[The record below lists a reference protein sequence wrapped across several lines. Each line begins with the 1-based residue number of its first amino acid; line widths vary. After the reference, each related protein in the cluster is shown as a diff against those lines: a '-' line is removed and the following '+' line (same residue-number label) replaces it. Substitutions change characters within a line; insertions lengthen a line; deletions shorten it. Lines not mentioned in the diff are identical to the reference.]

1 MPAST
6 SRPTRS
12 TGRAARRRRADGDL
26 PSRWRRWPHLRHP
39 AQVVVAAFALAVS
52 VGTLLLWL
60 PIASVPEG
68 SPSLLEALFT
78 ATSAVCVT
86 GLTVVDTP
94 VYWTGFGEAVILGLI
109 QVGGFGIMTLA
120 SVLGLVLARRLG
132 LRARLN
138 AAAETKSIDVGDIRR
153 VVVGVATISL
163 RFEAVVA
170 VVLAARFA
178 LGYDQSLSEAL
189 WNGVFHAVSAF
200 NNAGFAL
207 FTDNLIPF
215 ATDPWIC
222 LPINAAVIAGG
233 LGFPV
238 LMQLRRDL
246 RVPRKWVMNTRLVLL
261 GTGVL
266 LVVGTV
272 FLTALEWRNPATLG
286 PLSVPG
292 KLLAGFTTAVMPRT
306 AGFNVVDV
314 GAMEPASWLAT
325 DVLMFIGGGPA
336 GTAGGIKVTTFFV
349 LVFIVLT
356 EIRGEGA
363 VNVLGKRLPRS
374 VQRQAI
380 TVVLLSVMAVGLPVL
395 ALLVATPFTL
405 DRVLFEV
412 VSAFST
418 VGLTTGITAD
428 LPAFGQLLLV
438 ALMFIGRLGPITLAS
453 ALALRQRTQAY
464 ELPKERPVIG

>member
-1 MPAST
+1 MP
-6 SRPTRS
+6 SRTRS
-12 TGRAARRRRADGDL
+12 ARRARPAGERPPRVRRL
-26 PSRWRRWPHLRHP
+26 PHLRHP
-39 AQVVVAAFALAVS
+39 AQVVVVAFALAVS

-68 SPSLLEALFT
+68 SPTFVEALFT
-78 ATSAVCVT
+78 ATSSVCVT

-94 VYWTGFGEAVILGLI
+94 TYWTGFGEAVILALI

-138 AAAETKSIDVGDIRR
+138 AAAETKSVDVGDIRR
-153 VVVGVATISL
+153 VVIGVATISL

-170 VVLAARFA
+170 LALTARFA
-178 LGYDQSLSEAL
+178 LGYDQPLPEAL

-207 FTDNLIPF
+207 YTDNLIPF

-238 LMQLRRDL
+238 LMQLRRDVRL
-246 RVPRKWVMNTRLVLL
+246 PRKWTMNTRLVLL

-266 LVVGTV
+266 LVAGTV
-272 FLTALEWRNPATLG
+272 VLTALEWRNPATLG

-292 KLLAGFTTAVMPRT
+292 KLLAGFTSAVMPRT
-306 AGFNVVDV
+306 AGFNVLDV
-314 GAMEPASWLAT
+314 GAMEPASWLVT

-349 LVFIVLT
+349 LVFIILT

-380 TVVLLSVMAVGLPVL
+380 TVVLLSVMAVVLPVL
-395 ALLVATPFTL
+395 ALLVVTTFTL
-405 DRVLFEV
+405 DQVLFEV

-418 VGLTTGITAD
+418 VGLSTGITAD
-428 LPAFGQLLLV
+428 LPSAGQLLLV
-438 ALMFIGRLGPITLAS
+438 VLMFIGRLGPITLAS